1 MFTNKK
7 KEAEKDITKEM
18 IKGRVAIQVCHGPG
32 GVRCIIANDIIAWLY
47 ESNQPTLAK
56 EITQRI
62 SKAFD
67 FLEEQKEK
75 HDLTINYLLDDKT
88 KSNSTTTTINK
99 SSLLS

>member
-7 KEAEKDITKEM
+7 KEAEKEITKEDL
-18 IKGRVAIQVCHGPG
+18 KGRVGIQVCYGPG